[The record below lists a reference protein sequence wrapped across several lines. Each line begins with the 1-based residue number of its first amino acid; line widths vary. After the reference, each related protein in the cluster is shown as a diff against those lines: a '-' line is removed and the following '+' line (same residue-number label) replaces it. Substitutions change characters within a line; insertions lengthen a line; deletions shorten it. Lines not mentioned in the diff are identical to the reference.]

1 MIDIGDG
8 YLQNNKHTIAMR
20 GVLSHC
26 DGKIRQPR
34 SLCYR
39 VLAVSE
45 VRREEACSMRL
56 KLSYSIE
63 KKKQCLEFN
72 SQGVAR

>member
-1 MIDIGDG
+1 MINIGDG
-8 YLQNNKHTIAMR
+8 YLQNNKHTIAM
-20 GVLSHC
+20 VLSHC

-34 SLCYR
+34 SLCYG

-56 KLSYSIE
+56 ELSYSIE